1 MPFKSRAFLYGK
13 FFPDGHECNKVDGI
27 PLHLSVLKVCFP
39 DVITSGFCLIGR
51 KKKHLLKRW
60 HITINDSSFLMEIS
74 LWKKL
79 QLTF

>member
-1 MPFKSRAFLYGK
+1 MLFCLVSTNKMPFKSRAFLYGK

-51 KKKHLLKRW
+51 KKKASFEKMAH
-60 HITINDSSFLMEIS
+60 ND
-74 LWKKL
+74 
-79 QLTF
+79 Q